1 VCAHALGRCS
11 NGVAQAVAGVVLEPF
26 GGSAAPVHMAV
37 AAAILQVFDSK
48 SLCSGYG
55 MGCVVLGHAAV
66 LYIADGE
73 GVQQA
78 RRLSG
83 LTESSGC
90 SA

>member
-1 VCAHALGRCS
+1 VRCARAIW
-11 NGVAQAVAGVVLEPF
+11 GVALLL
-26 GGSAAPVHMAV
+26 VHMAV
-37 AAAILQVFDSK
+37 AAAILQVLHSK

-55 MGCVVLGHAAV
+55 MGCGVLGHAAV
-66 LYIADGE
+66 LYIADGA

-78 RRLSG
+78 RRLSE